1 MHASHI
7 DTITINSYRFD
18 ISIVQNKGNSLYVN
32 VITTKMSYCSQ
43 ITVKH
48 NILAIQL
55 DAYYDIIEH

>member
-18 ISIVQNKGNSLYVN
+18 ISIVQNNSLYVN